1 MSDLDKKLPAKHSPP
16 PEGCPQDGVGHSK
29 GHTPTPFKSQSKRK
43 EILTIIGSTPICR
56 NFTSN
61 LPSNVQLKS
70 RARSLRK
77 SGNLG
82 EVIFWSQV
90 NRGKFYKIDFD
101 RQRVIGNYIVDFYI
115 KGLSLVIEID
125 GSSHNNKEGY
135 DDRREEYL
143 RSLGLKIFKI
153 SEIRIHH
160 DFENVLEE
168 LKGFILE
175 NYGTKKNL

>member
-1 MSDLDKKLPAKHSPP
+1 M
-16 PEGCPQDGVGHSK
+16 GHSD
-29 GHTPTPFKSQSKRK
+29 GHTPTRFESHSKKK
-43 EILTIIGSTPICR
+43 EIFTFINSTPIYR
-56 NFTSN
+56 NFTQN

-77 SGNLG
+77 SGNLS

-90 NRGKFYKIDFD
+90 NRGKFYNIDFD

-160 DFENVLEE
+160 DLENVLEE
-168 LKGFILE
+168 LKEFILE
-175 NYGTKKNL
+175 NYGIKKKL